1 MLFKQKIVHV
11 CYILKK
17 LVYGRPDL
25 GKNIVTSRICFR
37 YNGRQALGEE
47 TLDEM
52 RKTKTMRQR
61 KIVMKEL
68 GFFPSQRALFITKLS
83 WASAN

>member
-1 MLFKQKIVHV
+1 MVA
-11 CYILKK
+11 
-17 LVYGRPDL
+17 
-25 GKNIVTSRICFR
+25 TSFPHLCTDVQVQTTSFGH
-37 YNGRQALGEE
+37 GRQALGEE

-52 RKTKTMRQR
+52 RERKTMRQR

-68 GFFPSQRALFITKLS
+68 GFFPSQQALFITKLS